1 MFVTIYMCSP
11 YLISN
16 YLSHQNLSNT
26 HFHFVMSLHSHTEPK
41 TYAEASKHD
50 CWNKAMQVELSAL
63 EIIGTW
69 KIVDL
74 PYHIKHIGCRWI
86 YKSC

>member
-1 MFVTIYMCSP
+1 VSY
-11 YLISN
+11 
-16 YLSHQNLSNT
+16 QNLSNT
-26 HFHFVMSLHSHTEPK
+26 HYHFVMSLHFHTELK

-63 EIIGTW
+63 ETTGTW

-74 PYHIKHIGCRWI
+74 PDHIKPIGCRWI
-86 YKSC
+86 YKVKHNNDGLVERYKA